1 MQEIVPQSEL
11 DEMRKLDWSVTNII
25 PKTGMES
32 LKTDKPLLVIVGSES
47 VEDLQNK
54 FPGKWK
60 LIEKGRRN
68 HLYYREAD

>member
-11 DEMRKLDWSVTNII
+11 DEMRKLDCSVTNII
-25 PKTGMES
+25 PKTSMES
-32 LKTDKPLLVIVGSES
+32 LKMDKPLLVIVGSES
-47 VEDLQNK
+47 VEALQNEL
-54 FPGKWK
+54 PGKWT